1 MIDIARRVRVQG
13 TYVFDGDAV
22 LERLEALGV
31 ELVDELVGDAESAV
45 SRLVVF
51 VRLCEQTTHRR
62 LHVSYMSPTCPLHVL
77 DYLLCE
83 HVQLHVQQA
92 AMKTTNEC
100 L

>member
-45 SRLVVF
+45 SRLVVL
-51 VRLCEQTTHRR
+51 VRLSVKRRTHD
-62 LHVSYMSPTCPLHVL
+62 YMSPTCQLHVRYMSATCPLHVC
-77 DYLLCE
+77 Y
-83 HVQLHVQQA
+83 
-92 AMKTTNEC
+92 MY
-100 L
+100 